1 MASTRWPPQNE
12 LNGIFGG
19 FSLLLLLFHLIL
31 LWLGFYIFIFV
42 LFYFLILEVCCLY
55 IIVFNIWCFYGISL
69 FSYVCISVSIC
80 VSCVFSL
87 ALVFIFVCFV
97 QIRFACFYPILVC
110 FPSLFLDAFL
120 FSNEKAEKD
129 TYFVECRVER
139 ICELEGEPHSQ
150 NRLHKKYLVSIRN
163 RKSHSNPVCS
173 WIIILSLLWRL
184 GTT

>member
-1 MASTRWPPQNE
+1 MT
-12 LNGIFGG
+12 G
-19 FSLLLLLFHLIL
+19 LLYFH
-31 LWLGFYIFIFV
+31 FCFV
-42 LFYFLILEVCCLY
+42 LFSYPRGLLLIYYCFQYLVFLWDFFVFLCVYFCIYMCFLCFFLGS
-55 IIVFNIWCFYGISL
+55 CFYICL
-69 FSYVCISVSIC
+69 FCTNH
-80 VSCVFSL
+80 
-87 ALVFIFVCFV
+87 
-97 QIRFACFYPILVC
+97 FACFYPILVC

-173 WIIILSLLWRL
+173 
-184 GTT
+184 